1 VRALLGIVLIAGGAL
16 ACGLGALIW
25 ISIPRSD
32 TATSSLLV
40 FGAEFA
46 VPGALA
52 VLGGIVLLRR
62 RAT

>member
-1 VRALLGIVLIAGGAL
+1 MRALLGIVLIAGGAL
-16 ACGLGALIW
+16 ACGLGVLIW
-25 ISIPRSD
+25 VSIPRSD
-32 TATSSLLV
+32 TATSSLIL

-46 VPGALA
+46 VPGLLA

>member
-1 VRALLGIVLIAGGAL
+1 VRALLGIVLIAGGVL
-16 ACGLGALIW
+16 ACALGVLIW
-25 ISIPRSD
+25 VSIPRSD
-32 TATSSLLV
+32 TATGSLIA

-52 VLGGIVLLRR
+52 VLAGIFLLRR